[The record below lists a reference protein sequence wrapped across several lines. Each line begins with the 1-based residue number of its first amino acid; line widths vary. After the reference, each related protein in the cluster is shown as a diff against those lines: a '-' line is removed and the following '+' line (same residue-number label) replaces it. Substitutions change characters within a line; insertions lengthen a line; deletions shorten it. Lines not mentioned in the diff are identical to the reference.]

1 MRLDKLLINAKLA
14 TMVSEESGKLH
25 EVHDGALG
33 IAGDRIAYVGPRSE
47 APVDVSETVDLEG
60 RWVTP
65 ALVDCHT
72 HIVFAGDRSDE
83 YARRLQGESYE
94 DIARSGGGIARTVSE
109 TRRADAAEL
118 AAAALTRLDPLAREG
133 VGTVEIKSGYGLEF
147 ESELAML
154 KAARACGRASGLRV
168 VTTLLAAHAV
178 PAEYA
183 GRSDA
188 YIDEVCLPLIRE
200 AAREGLADAV
210 DAYCET
216 IAFSAEQTR
225 RVFEAAREAGLPV
238 KLHADQFSDCGGA
251 ALAAGFDAL
260 SADHLEYTSKE
271 GVAAMAKAGSV
282 AVLLPGAFYTLRETQ
297 LPPIAVLRAKGVC
310 MAVATDANPGSSPL
324 LSLLT
329 AANMA
334 CTLFGLT
341 VEEALAGITRE
352 AARALGLE
360 REIGTLETG
369 KRADLAVWDIDRPAE
384 LIQWVGHRPLHARI
398 LNGEWQ

>member
-1 MRLDKLLINAKLA
+1 MRLDKLLINANLA
-14 TMVSEESGKLH
+14 TMSASKGGQLH
-25 EVHDGALG
+25 EVQDGAIG
-33 IAGDRIAYVGPRSE
+33 IVGDRIAFVGPRRE
-47 APVDVSETVDLEG
+47 APADALETVDLDG
-60 RWVTP
+60 RWITP
-65 ALVDCHT
+65 ALIDCHT
-72 HIVFAGDRSDE
+72 HLVFAGDRSDE

-94 DIARSGGGIARTVSE
+94 DIARSGGGIARTVAE
-109 TRRADAAEL
+109 TRKAGAAEL
-118 AAAALTRLDPLAREG
+118 ASAALSRIDQLAQEG

-147 ESELAML
+147 DSELSML
-154 KAARACGRASGLRV
+154 KAARACGLASGLRV

-178 PAEYA
+178 PTEYA

-188 YIDEVCLPLIRE
+188 YIEEVCLPLIRE

-216 IAFSAEQTR
+216 IAFSPEQTR
-225 RVFEAAREAGLPV
+225 RVFEAARAVGLPV

-251 ALAAGFDAL
+251 ALAAEFAAL
-260 SADHLEYTSKE
+260 SADHLEYTTES
-271 GVAAMAKAGSV
+271 GVDALAQAGSV

-297 LPPIAVLRAKGVC
+297 LPPIEALRAKGVA

-352 AARALGLE
+352 AARALGMA
-360 REIGTLETG
+360 REIGTIETG

-384 LIQWVGHRPLHARI
+384 LIQWIGNRPLHARI

>member
-1 MRLDKLLINAKLA
+1 MRLDKLLINANLA
-14 TMVSEESGKLH
+14 TMSASKGGQLH
-25 EVHDGALG
+25 EVQDGAIG
-33 IAGDRIAYVGPRSE
+33 IVGDRIAFVGPRRE
-47 APVDVSETVDLEG
+47 APADALETVDLDG
-60 RWVTP
+60 RWITP
-65 ALVDCHT
+65 ALIDCHT
-72 HIVFAGDRSDE
+72 HLVFAGDRSDE

-94 DIARSGGGIARTVSE
+94 DIARSGGGIARTVAE
-109 TRRADAAEL
+109 TRKAGAAEL
-118 AAAALTRLDPLAREG
+118 ASAALSRIDQLAQEG

-147 ESELAML
+147 DSELAML
-154 KAARACGRASGLRV
+154 KAARACGLASGLRV

-178 PAEYA
+178 PTEYA

-188 YIDEVCLPLIRE
+188 YIEEVCLPLIRE

-216 IAFSAEQTR
+216 IAFSPEQTR
-225 RVFEAAREAGLPV
+225 RVFEAARAVGLPV

-251 ALAAGFDAL
+251 ALAAEFAAL
-260 SADHLEYTSKE
+260 SADHLEYTTES
-271 GVAAMAKAGSV
+271 GVDALAQAGSV

-297 LPPIAVLRAKGVC
+297 LPPIEALRAKGVA

-352 AARALGLE
+352 AARALGMA
-360 REIGTLETG
+360 REIGTIETG

-384 LIQWVGHRPLHARI
+384 LIQWIGNRPLHARI

>member
-1 MRLDKLLINAKLA
+1 MRLDKLLINANLA
-14 TMVSEESGKLH
+14 TMSASKGGQLH
-25 EVHDGALG
+25 EVQDGAIG
-33 IAGDRIAYVGPRSE
+33 IVGDRIAFVGPRRE
-47 APVDVSETVDLEG
+47 APADALETVDLDG
-60 RWVTP
+60 RWITP
-65 ALVDCHT
+65 ALIDCHT
-72 HIVFAGDRSDE
+72 HLVFAGDRSDE

-94 DIARSGGGIARTVSE
+94 DIARSGGGIARTVAE
-109 TRRADAAEL
+109 TRKAGAAEL
-118 AAAALTRLDPLAREG
+118 ASAALSRIDQLAQEG

-147 ESELAML
+147 DSELAML
-154 KAARACGRASGLRV
+154 KAARACGLASGLRV

-178 PAEYA
+178 PTEYA

-188 YIDEVCLPLIRE
+188 YIEEVCLPLIRE

-216 IAFSAEQTR
+216 IAFSPEQTR
-225 RVFEAAREAGLPV
+225 RVFEAARAVGLPV

-251 ALAAGFDAL
+251 ALAAEFAAL
-260 SADHLEYTSKE
+260 SADHLEYTTES
-271 GVAAMAKAGSV
+271 GVDALAQAGSV

-297 LPPIAVLRAKGVC
+297 LPPIEALRAKGVA
-310 MAVATDANPGSSPL
+310 MAVATGANPGSSPL

-352 AARALGLE
+352 AARALGMA
-360 REIGTLETG
+360 REIGTIETG

-384 LIQWVGHRPLHARI
+384 LIQWIGNRPLHARI

>member
-1 MRLDKLLINAKLA
+1 MRLDKLLINTKLA
-14 TMVSEESGKLH
+14 TMVPEAGGQLR

-33 IAGDRIAYVGPRSE
+33 IAGDRIAYVGPRTE
-47 APVDVSETVDLEG
+47 APDDVSETVDLEG

-94 DIARSGGGIARTVSE
+94 DIARSGGGIARTVGE
-109 TRRADAAEL
+109 TRRAGAAEL
-118 AAAALTRLDPLAREG
+118 AAAALTRLDQLAREG
-133 VGTVEIKSGYGLEF
+133 AGTVEIKSGYGLEF

-154 KAARACGRASGLRV
+154 KAARACGLASGLRV
-168 VTTLLAAHAV
+168 VTTLLSAHAV

-183 GRSDA
+183 GRPDA
-188 YIDEVCLPLIRE
+188 YIEEVCLPLVRE

-216 IAFSAEQTR
+216 IAFSPEQTR
-225 RVFEAAREAGLPV
+225 RVFEAAQAAGLPV
-238 KLHADQFSDCGGA
+238 KLHADQFSDSGGA
-251 ALAAGFDAL
+251 ALAAEFDAL
-260 SADHLEYTSKE
+260 SADHLEYTSE
-271 GVAAMAKAGSV
+271 DGVAALAKAGSV
-282 AVLLPGAFYTLRETQ
+282 AVLLPGAFYTLRETR
-297 LPPIAVLRAKGVC
+297 LPPIAALRANGVA